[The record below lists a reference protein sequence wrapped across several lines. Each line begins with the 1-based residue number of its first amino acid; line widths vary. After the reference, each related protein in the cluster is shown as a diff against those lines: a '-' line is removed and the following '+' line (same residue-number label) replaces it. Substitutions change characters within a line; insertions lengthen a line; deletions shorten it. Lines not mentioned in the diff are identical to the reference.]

1 MSQDV
6 RPRETLT
13 REKVLSAG
21 LDLVERSGV
30 EALSM
35 RKLAAEVGVEAMS
48 LYNHVAN
55 KDAVLDGI
63 TDLVLGRVDIPAST
77 SDWQQ
82 DIRNLA
88 DAFRAAALAYPR
100 TTPLVLTRQL
110 QSKSA
115 LPVTEAALATVRRAG
130 FGPEESVHAMRA
142 VLALLVG
149 TLLRE
154 VGSGPTFSGADLAGS
169 RKREAVLAS
178 SGLGRIAE
186 SSRFLA
192 VCDHQREYEFGL
204 ELIIGGLAAR
214 RP

>member
-13 REKVLSAG
+13 REKVLCAG
-21 LDLVERSGV
+21 LELVERSGV

-63 TDLVLGRVDIPAST
+63 TDLVLARVDIPAAT

-130 FGPEESVHAMRA
+130 FAPEDSVHAMRA

-154 VGSGPTFSGADLAGS
+154 VGSGPTFSGTDQVGS

-178 SGLGRIAE
+178 SGLDRIAE